1 MILARLYSAERTT
14 GQQNVYP
21 LCLNISG
28 RLCVV
33 IGGGPV
39 AERKV
44 LGLLHAGGLVR
55 VVSPVVT
62 SRLATLA
69 EQHTIE
75 WRQKTYGRA
84 DLDGALLVFAATDNT
99 TVQQAVWHD
108 ARVDGLL
115 VNVADAPHA
124 CDFQVPAVVRRGDF
138 LLSVATNGN
147 SPAVAA
153 MVRRRLEHEF
163 GVEYGLLTAIA
174 GLLREQLLAEGRES
188 EEIKFLFEKL
198 LCDDIV
204 EWLRQQQWDKVQQHV
219 VNVLGWPADFVREI
233 LNKVTS

>member
-1 MILARLYSAERTT
+1 M
-14 GQQNVYP
+14 YP
-21 LCLNISG
+21 LCLNITG

-33 IGGGPV
+33 IGGGLV

-44 LGLLHAGGLVR
+44 RGLLSAGGLVR

-69 EQHTIE
+69 EQQTIE
-75 WRQKTYGRA
+75 WRQKTYSPT
-84 DLDGALLVFAATDNT
+84 DLEGALLAFAATDNT
-99 TVQQAVWHD
+99 DIQQVVCRD
-108 ARVDGLL
+108 ARVAGLL
-115 VNVADAPHA
+115 INVVDEPHA
-124 CDFQVPAVVRRGDF
+124 CDFQVPAVVRRGD
-138 LLSVATNGN
+138 LILSVATNGI

-153 MVRRRLEHEF
+153 MVRRRIEREF
-163 GVEYGLLTAIA
+163 GDEYGLLTTVA

-188 EEIKFLFEKL
+188 EEIKFLFEKI

-204 EWLRQQQWDKVQQHV
+204 DWLRQQQWDKVQQHV
-219 VNVLGWPADFVREI
+219 VNILGWPADFVREI